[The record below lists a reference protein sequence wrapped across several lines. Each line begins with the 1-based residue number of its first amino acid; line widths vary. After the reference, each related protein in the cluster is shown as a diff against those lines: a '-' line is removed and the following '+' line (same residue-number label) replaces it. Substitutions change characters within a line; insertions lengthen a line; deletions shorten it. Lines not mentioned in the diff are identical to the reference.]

1 MGLTFF
7 GLTIETIP
15 PYRKN
20 LFSQIHEIVFYGNGG
35 YDWGT
40 VYGLS
45 IPLRKFI
52 YTQITEHY
60 QSQQKR
66 AKSPNP
72 NEKQLVTPDGKVNKS
87 LFKTNNPTNSKR
99 KS

>member
-7 GLTIETIP
+7 GLTTDIIP
-15 PYRKN
+15 SYRKN

-52 YTQITEHY
+52 YAQITEHY
-60 QSQQKR
+60 QSQNKN
-66 AKSPNP
+66 SNPSNP
-72 NEKQLVTPDGKVNKS
+72 NQKQLVTQDGQVNKS